1 MTQYEPVIGLEIH
14 GELLTK
20 SKMFCSCSADYGS
33 APEPNTNICPT
44 CTGLPGAMPV
54 VNKKM
59 TELAALVGLALNCSV
74 NKHNTFARKNYYYPD
89 LPKGYQISQY
99 ELPICEKG
107 WIEVNAPSP
116 LTPLPKGEGNSD
128 SLLPA
133 GEGLGMRENAEA
145 RKNSNSENQLRVRV
159 RRVHIEEDTAKLS
172 HEKNYA
178 LVDFNRAGVPLL
190 EIVSE
195 PDMRSVE
202 AALDYATKVRAIL
215 RYLGVNS
222 GDMEKG
228 VLRFEANISVRPVG
242 SDEFRTRT
250 EIKNLNSFRAL
261 TRASAY
267 EIERQIKL
275 YESGGTVVQETL
287 GWDDVRGVTV
297 SQRGKEEAHDYRYFP
312 EPDLPPL
319 QLSDA
324 WIEGIRSGLPELPEA
339 KTARFITVFNLT
351 PSEARFLTSERA
363 LADYFE
369 SVTAKAKSPAK
380 AVHSW
385 IAGEFMRNINDL
397 SIDVANIPIAADD
410 LAQLIDMTTDKLINN
425 NAGKTVLAE
434 MFKNGGKPEQIV
446 KEKNLAQVSDEGFIQ
461 ETIDKVLADN
471 PSEVEKYLAGKE
483 TVFQWF
489 VGQVAR
495 ATKGKADMNVAKELL
510 TKALEERK
518 NSYLNSQ

>member
-14 GELLTK
+14 GELLTN

-33 APEPNTNICPT
+33 APEPNTNICPS

-54 VNKKM
+54 VNKKA
-59 TELAALVGLALNCSV
+59 TELAALVGLALNCSI

-107 WIEVNAPSP
+107 YLEVNVD
-116 LTPLPKGEGNSD
+116 GE
-128 SLLPA
+128 
-133 GEGLGMRENAEA
+133 EQF
-145 RKNSNSENQLRVRV
+145 KVRV

-267 EIERQIKL
+267 EIERQIKV
-275 YESGGTVVQETL
+275 YESGGTIVQETL

-297 SQRGKEEAHDYRYFP
+297 SQRSKEEAHDYRYFP

-324 WIEGIRSGLPELPEA
+324 WIDGIRTQLPELPEA
-339 KTARFITVFNLT
+339 KTARFITDFSLT
-351 PSEARFLTSERA
+351 PSEARFLTSERP

-369 SVTAKAKSPAK
+369 SVVAKSKSSAK

-385 IAGEFMRNINDL
+385 IAGEFMRNLNDTGIDIANI
-397 SIDVANIPIAADD
+397 SIDPAD
-410 LAQLIDMTTDKLINN
+410 LAKLIDMTTDKVINN

-495 ATKGKADMNVAKELL
+495 ATKGKADPNVTKDLL
-510 TKALEERK
+510 MKALEERK
-518 NSYLNSQ
+518 K

>member
-14 GELLTK
+14 GELLTN

-33 APEPNTNICPT
+33 APEPNTNICPS

-54 VNKKM
+54 VNKKA
-59 TELAALVGLALNCSV
+59 TELAALVGLALKCSV

-107 WIEVNAPSP
+107 WLEVNVD
-116 LTPLPKGEGNSD
+116 GED
-128 SLLPA
+128 
-133 GEGLGMRENAEA
+133 
-145 RKNSNSENQLRVRV
+145 QLRVRV
-159 RRVHIEEDTAKLS
+159 RRVHIEEDTAKLA

-195 PDMRSVE
+195 PDMRTVE

-267 EIERQIKL
+267 EIERQIKV
-275 YESGGTVVQETL
+275 YESGGEVVQETL
-287 GWDDVRGVTV
+287 GWDEVRGVTT
-297 SQRGKEEAHDYRYFP
+297 SQRSKEDAHDYRYFP

-324 WIEGIRSGLPELPEA
+324 WIESIRTQLPELPEA
-339 KTARFITVFNLT
+339 KTARFITDFNLT
-351 PSEARFLTSERA
+351 PSDARFLTSELA

-369 SVTAKAKSPAK
+369 SVAGKSKSPAK
-380 AVHSW
+380 TVNSW
-385 IAGEFMRNINDL
+385 IAGDLMRNINDTG
-397 SIDVANIPIAADD
+397 IDITNIPVDPAD
-410 LAQLIDMTTDKLINN
+410 LAQLIDMTTDKVINN

-434 MFKNGGKPEQIV
+434 MFKNGGNPEQIV

-471 PSEVEKYLAGKE
+471 PSEVEKYLAGKD
-483 TVFQWF
+483 TIFQWF

-495 ATKGKADMNVAKELL
+495 ATRGKADMNVAKELL
-510 TKALEERK
+510 VKALEEREK
-518 NSYLNSQ
+518 

>member
-14 GELLTK
+14 GELLTN
-20 SKMFCSCSADYGS
+20 SKMFCGCSADYGS

-54 VNKKM
+54 VNKKA
-59 TELAALVGLALNCSV
+59 TELAALVGLALNCSI

-107 WIEVNAPSP
+107 WLDVDAPSSP
-116 LTPLPKGEGNSD
+116 TLPPQGEGSE
-128 SLLPA
+128 SPSPA
-133 GEGLGMRENAEA
+133 GEGLGVRE
-145 RKNSNSENQLRVRV
+145 QLRVRV

-195 PDMRSVE
+195 PDIRTVE
-202 AALDYATKVRAIL
+202 AALDYATKIRAIL

-267 EIERQIKL
+267 EIERQIKV
-275 YESGGTVVQETL
+275 YEAGGTVVQETL

-319 QLSDA
+319 QLSEA
-324 WIEGIRSGLPELPEA
+324 WIDGIRTGLPELPEA
-339 KTARFITVFNLT
+339 KTARFITDFNLT

-369 SVTAKAKSPAK
+369 SVVAKSKSSAK
-380 AVHSW
+380 TVHSW

-410 LAQLIDMTTDKLINN
+410 LAKLIDMTTDKVINN

-434 MFKNGGKPEQIV
+434 IFKNGGKPEQIV
-446 KEKNLAQVSDEGFIQ
+446 KEKNLAQVSDESFIQ

-483 TVFQWF
+483 TLFQWF

-495 ATKGKADMNVAKELL
+495 ATRGKADMNVAKELL
-510 TKALEERK
+510 TKALEEK
-518 NSYLNSQ
+518 QK

>member
-1 MTQYEPVIGLEIH
+1 MKPTYEPVIGLEIH
-14 GELLTK
+14 GELLTN

-54 VNKKM
+54 VNKKA
-59 TELAALVGLALNCSV
+59 TELAALVGLALNCSI

-99 ELPICEKG
+99 ELPIAEKG
-107 WIEVNAPSP
+107 WMDV
-116 LTPLPKGEGNSD
+116 LVD
-128 SLLPA
+128 
-133 GEGLGMRENAEA
+133 
-145 RKNSNSENQLRVRV
+145 SENQLRVRV

-195 PDMRSVE
+195 PDFRTVE

-267 EIERQIKL
+267 EIERQIKI
-275 YESGGTVVQETL
+275 YEEGGEVTQETL
-287 GWDDVRGVTV
+287 GWDDVRGVTT
-297 SQRGKEEAHDYRYFP
+297 SQRSKEEAHDYRYFP

-324 WIEGIRSGLPELPEA
+324 WIESIRVQLPELPEA
-339 KTARFITVFNLT
+339 KTSRFISVFGLT
-351 PSEARFLTSERA
+351 PSDARFLTSDLA
-363 LADYFE
+363 LANYFE
-369 SVTAKAKSPAK
+369 SVVAKSKSPAK
-380 AVHSW
+380 TVHSW
-385 IAGEFMRNINDL
+385 LAGELMRYLNDSGTDIKDL
-397 SIDVANIPIAADD
+397 ALDPAAF
-410 LAQLIDMTTDKLINN
+410 AQLIDMVTDKTIGAS
-425 NAGKTVLAE
+425 AGKTVLTE
-434 MFKNGGKPEQIV
+434 LLTQGGDPAQIV
-446 KEKNLAQVSDEGFIQ
+446 KEKNLAQLTDVNAIQ
-461 ETIDKVLADN
+461 ELVTKILNDN
-471 PSEVEKYLAGKE
+471 PKEVDEYNAGKE
-483 TVFQWF
+483 TLFQWF
-489 VGQVAR
+489 MGQVAR
-495 ATKGKADMNVAKELL
+495 ATKGKADPNVAKELMV
-510 TKALEERK
+510 KGLEERK
-518 NSYLNSQ
+518 K

>member
-14 GELLTK
+14 GELLTN
-20 SKMFCSCSADYGS
+20 SKMFCGCSADYGS

-54 VNKKM
+54 VDKKA
-59 TELAALVGLALNCSV
+59 TELAALVGLALNCSI

-99 ELPICEKG
+99 ELPIAEKG
-107 WIEVNAPSP
+107 WMDVLA
-116 LTPLPKGEGNSD
+116 D
-128 SLLPA
+128 
-133 GEGLGMRENAEA
+133 
-145 RKNSNSENQLRVRV
+145 SENQLRVRV

-195 PDMRSVE
+195 PDIRTVE

-228 VLRFEANISVRPVG
+228 VLRFEANISVRPVC

-250 EIKNLNSFRAL
+250 ESKNLNRFRAL

-267 EIERQIKL
+267 EIERQIKV
-275 YESGGTVVQETL
+275 YEAGEAVVQETL

-297 SQRGKEEAHDYRYFP
+297 PQRGKEDAHDYRYFP

-319 QLSDA
+319 QLDRI
-324 WIEGIRSGLPELPEA
+324 WIDSIKSQLPELPEA
-339 KTARFITVFNLT
+339 KTSRFVKQYELK
-351 PSEARFLTSERA
+351 PQEANFLTSEKV
-363 LADYFE
+363 LSDYFE
-369 SVTAKAKSPAK
+369 EVVSKSKSSAKI
-380 AVHSW
+380 VNTW
-385 IAGEFMRNINDL
+385 IAGEFMRYLNE
-397 SIDVANIPIAADD
+397 SGTDVTAIPIQAND
-410 LAQLIDMTTDKLINN
+410 LAQLIDMVTDKSISG

-434 MFKNGGKPEQIV
+434 MFKNGGKPTDIV
-446 KEKNLAQVSDEGFIQ
+446 KEKNLAQVSDEGFIL
-461 ETIDKVLADN
+461 EDITKIFNNN
-471 PSEVEKYLAGKE
+471 PKELEKYLGGKE
-483 TVFQWF
+483 NIPQWM
-489 VGQVAR
+489 
-495 ATKGKADMNVAKELL
+495 K
-510 TKALEERK
+510 
-518 NSYLNSQ
+518 